1 MRFIFLS
8 STHAKSRTHW
18 CSRKEARTI
27 VGNLHFAYLKSNS
40 YLLKELYSTMR
51 ISVFLN
57 TIWVRV
63 LDSNIYILNTI
74 LGLCTM
80 QEPSHLGMIVLV
92 SIWFRMVS
100 TQIITH
106 VYKVSLTVTYPSS
119 TNLFLNYNLSPLV
132 LPLSTQ
138 YYMLADD
145 VRLSKSIFKTNRI
158 CAQNE
163 WKCSIIQYIP
173 W

>member
-27 VGNLHFAYLKSNS
+27 VGNLHFPYLKSNS

-57 TIWVRV
+57 TIWV

-92 SIWFRMVS
+92 SIWFRLVS

-145 VRLSKSIFKTNRI
+145 VRLSKSIQNKPNM
-158 CAQNE
+158 QNE
-163 WKCSIIQYIP
+163 WKCSIIQYIL
-173 W
+173 